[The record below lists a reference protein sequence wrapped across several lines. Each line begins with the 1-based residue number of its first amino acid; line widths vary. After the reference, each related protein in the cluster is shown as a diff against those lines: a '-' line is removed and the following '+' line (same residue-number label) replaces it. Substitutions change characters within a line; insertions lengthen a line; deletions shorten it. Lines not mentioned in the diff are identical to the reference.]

1 METETQGLKD
11 AAEQALVSLIQ
22 SVADAASFLK
32 GEIPIAVRELLTY
45 YTALYVLYVV
55 CAVVLATGIG
65 LAIRKISRL
74 EDWDTDDKVFAC
86 GIICIVP
93 AIGVVWLSSH
103 VIDLLKITLAPRIW
117 LIEYAA
123 SLVK

>member
-74 EDWDTDDKVFAC
+74 EDWDTDLCLRDHLHCPGHRCRVAVVSC
-86 GIICIVP
+86 DRP
-93 AIGVVWLSSH
+93 AEDH
-103 VIDLLKITLAPRIW
+103 PRPANLADRVRGK
-117 LIEYAA
+117 LGE
-123 SLVK
+123 VT

>member
-86 GIICIVP
+86 GITCIVP

-123 SLVK
+123 SLVN